1 MAKVGN
7 RQGKILVCQEC
18 KEENYHRVQRK
29 LNKELINLFNQNN
42 IPMA

>member
-18 KEENYHRVQRK
+18 KEENYVTEKTLKTQQIV
-29 LNKELINLFNQNN
+29 LN
-42 IPMA
+42 